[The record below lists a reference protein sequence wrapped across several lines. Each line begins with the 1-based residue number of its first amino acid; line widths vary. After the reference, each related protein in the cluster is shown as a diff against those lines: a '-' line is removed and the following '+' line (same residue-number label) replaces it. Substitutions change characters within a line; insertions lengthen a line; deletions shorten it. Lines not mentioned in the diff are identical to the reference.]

1 MTVSKHRPL
10 LIKQMRANVS
20 GLSVKGIAWGNK
32 PRERPVCV
40 GRGGERKARD
50 TRTGYLDL
58 GVRVGTVGA
67 ADPARRSGWPR
78 GFSESS
84 TAEKGPQG
92 LS

>member
-1 MTVSKHRPL
+1 MS
-10 LIKQMRANVS
+10 ANVS

-40 GRGGERKARD
+40 GRGGGRKARD
-50 TRTGYLDL
+50 TQTGYLDL

-67 ADPARRSGWPR
+67 ADPAGWPR
-78 GFSESS
+78 GSSESS